1 MYNKETKKEILKIY
15 SFKRPENYKRF
26 ISGRLYD
33 LRANLIKHQITRNT
47 NY

>member
-15 SFKRPENYKRF
+15 SFKGPENYKRF

-33 LRANLIKHQITRNT
+33 LRANLNRHHITKNI
-47 NY
+47 Y